1 MIPLLLDV
9 TSFAFYCA
17 GGNITIQH
25 AENVFLRG
33 GDSSMDTMNVGRG

>member
-9 TSFAFYCA
+9 TFFAFYCA

-25 AENVFLRG
+25 AENVLLG
-33 GDSSMDTMNVGRG
+33 GGNSSVNTMNVGRG

>member
-17 GGNITIQH
+17 GGNIIIHH
-25 AENVFLRG
+25 AENVFLGG
-33 GDSSMDTMNVGRG
+33 GDSSVNTMNVGRG

>member
-25 AENVFLRG
+25 AENVFLGG
-33 GDSSMDTMNVGRG
+33 GDSSVNTRNVGRG

>member
-17 GGNITIQH
+17 VGNITIQH
-25 AENVFLRG
+25 AEIVFLGG
-33 GDSSMDTMNVGRG
+33 GDSSVNTMNVGRG